1 MKFVSHQRIIY
12 FIFKFLFKN
21 IADRFH
27 YGLTVSM
34 RILISG
40 VLLLLHSCAGYRPI
54 GLTNILSK
62 NNISSIVVN
71 QTSNDSSFYNVSHYF
86 SQSIIRE
93 LSHLKGVVFKN
104 LLSGA
109 PNEGVLVTRL
119 ISDFDK
125 SKSISV
131 DAMKFIDKS
140 TGYESSIGDRKGF
153 YINYQLGY
161 SLQLEVVLIKNPKRV
176 DSGSDLMPE
185 VIFKKIFPIQFKTNN
200 ISNSVVGG
208 FSWGNKLCYEREY

>member
-1 MKFVSHQRIIY
+1 MIPHFIMLAII
-12 FIFKFLFKN
+12 FLN
-21 IADRFH
+21 Q
-27 YGLTVSM
+27 L
-34 RILISG
+34 SG
-40 VLLLLHSCAGYRPI
+40 VESP
-54 GLTNILSK
+54 
-62 NNISSIVVN
+62 
-71 QTSNDSSFYNVSHYF
+71 
-86 SQSIIRE
+86 E
-93 LSHLKGVVFKN
+93 GVVFKN

-109 PNEGVLVTRL
+109 PNEGVFVTRL

-185 VIFKKIFPIQFKTNN
+185 VIFKKIFPIQLQDK
-200 ISNSVVGG
+200 
-208 FSWGNKLCYEREY
+208 